1 MESLTARAD
10 GFIKRFLLH
19 GTNFGF
25 IHCRERH
32 TGHIRHNDTGVVTDN
47 VHQIERRMVTEDI
60 VVLKNVFDSG
70 FTILGAV
77 DRNADFQR
85 VISGRRFV
93 AQNQDGFVAER

>member
-1 MESLTARAD
+1 
-10 GFIKRFLLH
+10 
-19 GTNFGF
+19 
-25 IHCRERH
+25 
-32 TGHIRHNDTGVVTDN
+32 
-47 VHQIERRMVTEDI
+47 MVTEDI